1 MHCCPFTRTL
11 LHLPVRPADTRGIDT
26 LYRLATTLAARL
38 GWHRLERL
46 LSAIP
51 DSNDDFSIF

>member
-1 MHCCPFTRTL
+1 MPCCPLTRTL
-11 LHLPVRPADTRGIDT
+11 LHLQTQPGDARASES
-26 LYRLATTLAARL
+26 LYRFATALATRL
-38 GWHRLERL
+38 GWYRLERL

>member
-1 MHCCPFTRTL
+1 MQCCTLIRTL
-11 LHLPVRPADTRGIDT
+11 EHRHARPSAPTKT

-51 DSNDDFSIF
+51 DSNDDFTIF

>member
-1 MHCCPFTRTL
+1 MQCCPLIRTIHHPDDEPEQARKFYTLVTAL
-11 LHLPVRPADTRGIDT
+11 LT
-26 LYRLATTLAARL
+26 RL

-51 DSNDDFSIF
+51 DSNDDFTIF